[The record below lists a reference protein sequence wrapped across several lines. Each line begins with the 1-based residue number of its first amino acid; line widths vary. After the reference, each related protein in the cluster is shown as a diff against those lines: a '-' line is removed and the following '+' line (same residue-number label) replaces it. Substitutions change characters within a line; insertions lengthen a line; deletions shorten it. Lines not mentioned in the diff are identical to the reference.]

1 MEKRFDTFSML
12 VSGINKSM
20 KKIKTTEMAKFG
32 LKSTHVFCIYHLYK
46 ENALTAGELCG
57 MCREDKAGI
66 SRAIEQLEKKGCV
79 TSAENGGKK
88 YRTPFMLT
96 EKGRQIAKQIA
107 EKADELI
114 EIAGR
119 GLQESEIRIFYSCLE
134 KINENLQD
142 ICDGYEKAH
151 TAGKKE

>member
-66 SRAIEQLEKKGCV
+66 SRAIEQLEK
-79 TSAENGGKK
+79 
-88 YRTPFMLT
+88 
-96 EKGRQIAKQIA
+96 IAQKNIQVSYIIN
-107 EKADELI
+107 DEDI
-114 EIAGR
+114 KE
-119 GLQESEIRIFYSCLE
+119 FYDSI
-134 KINENLQD
+134 K
-142 ICDGYEKAH
+142 
-151 TAGKKE
+151 

>member
-1 MEKRFDTFSML
+1 
-12 VSGINKSM
+12 
-20 KKIKTTEMAKFG
+20 
-32 LKSTHVFCIYHLYK
+32 
-46 ENALTAGELCG
+46 
-57 MCREDKAGI
+57 
-66 SRAIEQLEKKGCV
+66 
-79 TSAENGGKK
+79 
-88 YRTPFMLT
+88 MLT